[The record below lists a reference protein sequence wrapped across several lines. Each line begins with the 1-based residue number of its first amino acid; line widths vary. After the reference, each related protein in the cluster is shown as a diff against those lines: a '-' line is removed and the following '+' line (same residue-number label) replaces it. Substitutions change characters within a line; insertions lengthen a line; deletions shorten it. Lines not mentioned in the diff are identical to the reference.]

1 MSGRQTRRRSWRVS
15 APEAIRDAQAWL
27 SELPS
32 VPEMDAIEWPV
43 LPDLPRED
51 MYLGKVLPDR
61 WPLVEGLLTDYQPR
75 QGRRLQAWKVAD
87 NCAELCEI
95 SGSSAMRLMDILEEE
110 KENVDG
116 DEELGLDEQLEKITK
131 LSDLQELLQNYA
143 ASCDDCAAT
152 IRALEFPLL
161 RARTR

>member
-1 MSGRQTRRRSWRVS
+1 MT
-15 APEAIRDAQAWL
+15 
-27 SELPS
+27 
-32 VPEMDAIEWPV
+32 AIEWPV

-51 MYLGKVLPDR
+51 TYLGKVLPDR
-61 WPLVEGLLTDYQPR
+61 WPLVEGQITDYQPR
-75 QGRRLQAWKVAD
+75 KGRKLQSWKVAD

-110 KENVDG
+110 KEHVDA
-116 DEELGLDEQLEKITK
+116 DEEIGLTEQLEKINK

-152 IRALEFPLL
+152 IRALEFPKL
-161 RARTR
+161 RPATR